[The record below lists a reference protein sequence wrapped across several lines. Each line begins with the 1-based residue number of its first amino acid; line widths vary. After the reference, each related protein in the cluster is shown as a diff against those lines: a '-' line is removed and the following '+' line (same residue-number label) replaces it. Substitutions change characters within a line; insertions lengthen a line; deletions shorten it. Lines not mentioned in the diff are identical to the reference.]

1 MSMRLIILNSKGY
14 QVRTL
19 DLKKTWLAP
28 IVAIS
33 LIVPL
38 ALGFGSYMLAS
49 SWGNPIIDRSIA
61 DKWGQ
66 LIVEQQQ
73 QLAEVNDQAG
83 VQLHALTA
91 RLGVLQAQLLRLD
104 ALGER
109 LLDVAGIDSDEF
121 DFSLAPAIGGPELAE
136 VELSTAYQPPSFS
149 SALEELDQ
157 TLSHRE
163 QQLRILE
170 SLLDTR
176 RVKADTSVAG
186 RPIVKGWLSSR
197 YGQRTDPFTGRLT
210 MHRGVDFAAKD
221 GSDVLS
227 TGAGLV
233 IYAGNRWGYGNLVE
247 INHGNGLIT
256 RYAHLKD
263 VTAQKGDIVKAQD
276 VIGTV
281 GSTGRST
288 GPHVHYEVLKN
299 GHQVNPAIYIAKARQ

>member
-1 MSMRLIILNSKGY
+1 M
-14 QVRTL
+14 RTL
-19 DLKKTWLAP
+19 ALKKTWLAP

-38 ALGFGSYMLAS
+38 ALGFGSYMVAS
-49 SWGNPIIDRSIA
+49 SWGDPIIDRSIA

-66 LIVEQQQ
+66 QLVEQQQ

-83 VQLHALTA
+83 VQLQALTV

-109 LLDVAGIDSDEF
+109 LLEVAGIDSDEF

-136 VELSTAYQPPSFS
+136 MELSTVYQPPSFS
-149 SALEELDQ
+149 HALEELDQ

-186 RPIVKGWLSSR
+186 RPIAKGWLSSR

-233 IYAGNRWGYGNLVE
+233 IYAGNRWGYGNLIE

-263 VTAQKGDIVKAQD
+263 IIVQKGDIVKAQD

>member
-1 MSMRLIILNSKGY
+1 M
-14 QVRTL
+14 RTL
-19 DLKKTWLAP
+19 ALKKTWLAP

-38 ALGFGSYMLAS
+38 ALGFGSYMVAS
-49 SWGNPIIDRSIA
+49 SWGDPIIDRSIA

-66 LIVEQQQ
+66 QLVEQQQ

-83 VQLHALTA
+83 VQLQALTV

-109 LLDVAGIDSDEF
+109 LLEVAGIDSDEF

-136 VELSTAYQPPSFS
+136 MELSTAYQPPSFS
-149 SALEELDQ
+149 HALEELDQ

-186 RPIVKGWLSSR
+186 RPIAKGWLSSR

-233 IYAGNRWGYGNLVE
+233 IYAGNRWGM
-247 INHGNGLIT
+247 
-256 RYAHLKD
+256 
-263 VTAQKGDIVKAQD
+263 
-276 VIGTV
+276 
-281 GSTGRST
+281 
-288 GPHVHYEVLKN
+288 
-299 GHQVNPAIYIAKARQ
+299 AI

>member
-1 MSMRLIILNSKGY
+1 M
-14 QVRTL
+14 RTL
-19 DLKKTWLAP
+19 ELKKTWLAP
-28 IVAIS
+28 IIAIS

-38 ALGFGSYMLAS
+38 ALGFGGYMVAS
-49 SWGNPIIDRSIA
+49 SWSDPIIDRSIA
-61 DKWGQ
+61 EKWGQ
-66 LIVEQQQ
+66 QIVEQQQ

-121 DFSLAPAIGGPELAE
+121 DFGLAPAIGGPELAE
-136 VELSTAYQPPSFS
+136 VELSTSYQPPSFS
-149 SALEELDQ
+149 YALEELDQ

-221 GSDVLS
+221 GSDVLA

-247 INHGNGLIT
+247 INHGNGLVT

-263 VTAQKGDIVKAQD
+263 VIAQKGDIVKAQD